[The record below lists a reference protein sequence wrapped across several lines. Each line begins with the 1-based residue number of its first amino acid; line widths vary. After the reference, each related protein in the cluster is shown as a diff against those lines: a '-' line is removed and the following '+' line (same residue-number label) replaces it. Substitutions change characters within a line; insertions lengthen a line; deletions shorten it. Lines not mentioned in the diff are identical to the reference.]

1 MTQRELNR
9 KVARERKAERDKQ
22 IAKLRAKGY
31 TAEQVAEQVG
41 CSLSTVKRKY
51 KPDKATRDR
60 RIKELRKEG
69 FSLREIAK
77 KINCSVNTVR
87 KVIAE

>member
-1 MTQRELNR
+1 MTQRELDR
-9 KVARERKAERDKQ
+9 KAARERKAERDKQ
-22 IAKLRAKGY
+22 IAKFRAEGLTQQEIAK
-31 TAEQVAEQVG
+31 QVG
-41 CSLSTVKRKY
+41 CSLSTVKRRTGI
-51 KPDKATRDR
+51 DKTERDR

-69 FSLREIAK
+69 FSLRKIAK